1 MPHLRLP
8 WWLGVTMLLQIFTS
22 LLVVFGCSQLPQPLG
37 VQVCLFLNSGIHIG
51 IRFCFL

>member
-37 VQVCLFLNSGIHIG
+37 VQVYLFLNSGIHIG